1 MAFVEEEFLEEPIQ
15 IPLELPLYTV
25 LDAHDSPNTNVAAT
39 YAVTAMDGATFIV
52 QEELLM
58 TDCRVEPPPL
68 NPVED

>member
-15 IPLELPLYTV
+15 IPLESPLYTV

-39 YAVTAMDGATFIV
+39 DAVTAMDGATFIV

-58 TDCRVEPPPL
+58 TDCRAEPPPL
-68 NPVED
+68 NPVEN